1 MTNIKE
7 PKEGWVR
14 AGIDWDPK
22 GLAIVRQAAAQVE
35 ISLEKFIKVA
45 AEKEAERIVKSRKGL
60 MDLNTAAEHIGVTR
74 KEIIKLVGEGQLRA
88 RRIDGDWLVEQE
100 SVKEYSHQEPVGSED
115 MIELDLQEL
124 IEANAL
130 MGLEADGDA
139 PESYSLS
146 WCYVNQ
152 QGYLICPRAAWR
164 KLGRQRVLEVA
175 REAVRRFIRRRE
187 DESGIG

>member
-1 MTNIKE
+1 MTGKKV

-22 GLAIVRQAAAQVE
+22 GLAMVRQAAAQLE
-35 ISLEKFIKVA
+35 IPLEKFIKVA
-45 AEKEAERIVKSRKGL
+45 AEKEAERVVKSRKGL
-60 MDLNTAAEHIGVTR
+60 LDLAAAAEHLGVTR
-74 KEIIKLVGEGQLRA
+74 KEVVKLVGTGQLRA
-88 RRIDGDWLVEQE
+88 RRIDGDWLVEE
-100 SVKEYSHQEPVGSED
+100 ASVKEFSRQEPVGSEE

-124 IEANAL
+124 VEANAL
-130 MGLEADGDA
+130 MGLEEGGDA

-164 KLGRQRVLEVA
+164 KLGRQRVLDEA
-175 REAVRRFIRRRE
+175 REAVKRYVRRRE
-187 DESGIG
+187 DELGIG